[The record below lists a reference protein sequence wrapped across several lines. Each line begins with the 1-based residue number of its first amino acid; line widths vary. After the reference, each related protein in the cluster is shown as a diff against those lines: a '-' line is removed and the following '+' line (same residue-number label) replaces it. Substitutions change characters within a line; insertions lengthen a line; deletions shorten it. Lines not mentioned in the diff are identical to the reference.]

1 MAYHLRVDRR
11 HVLEGLKLVRK
22 TKTIRRRHDPAVV
35 GFDGSFLTVEAAG
48 VTFLARAAG
57 TWPGNA
63 IVSDTLFQ
71 ALAAAPPVEDP
82 IVVTCDGKH
91 LGFGPL
97 KVACKWQPISSVV
110 LARPRQPEWVEAIA
124 LKYTLPRGR
133 IFAEG
138 RSSEVKAAEQK
149 LARLIA
155 RVAKSLA
162 PFGVTA
168 ADVQKLVEH
177 GLEERYTA
185 GQQASH

>member
-110 LARPRQPEWVEAIA
+110 L
-124 LKYTLPRGR
+124 L
-133 IFAEG
+133 
-138 RSSEVKAAEQK
+138 S
-149 LARLIA
+149 
-155 RVAKSLA
+155 SLA
-162 PFGVTA
+162 FSGVCGTAGGSGVLAVTELGSNDAGTSIAVAGGVSPTA
-168 ADVQKLVEH
+168 ASRAA
-177 GLEERYTA
+177 GNTA
-185 GQQASH
+185 